1 MGKSVFFKKDNGKG
15 EKKGDRM
22 GGKGEEILLSVKLE
36 MSKNER
42 DMRDKN

>member
-22 GGKGEEILLSVKLE
+22 GGKGVEVLLSVKFE
-36 MSKNER
+36 MSENKR
-42 DMRDKN
+42 DMRDNC